1 MLRAWLRA
9 GLCVCAVSFVGCGG
23 DSRESIISNTTTQ
36 LTEAASSVGNIKA
49 KIEEFVKKK
58 EAKDEEGA
66 KKELDEAVAEAKKLK
81 EVAKVMQN
89 LSTQANAR
97 TPPTPEEKKVLLEKY
112 QNRINDTQG
121 ELKNAHREM
130 KRALDEAKK
139 KYEEAMAPLIQA
151 INDAEGEFAATVSHR
166 K

>member
-36 LTEAASSVGNIKA
+36 ITQAATSLGNIKA
-49 KIEEFVKKK
+49 KVEEFVKKK

-66 KKELDEAVAEAKKLK
+66 KKELDEAVGEAKTLK
-81 EVAKVMQN
+81 EVAKNMQN
-89 LSTQANAR
+89 LSAQANAR
-97 TPPTPEEKKVLLEKY
+97 TPPTPEEKKALLEKH
-112 QNRINDTQG
+112 QSRINDTHG
-121 ELKNAHREM
+121 ELKTAHREM
-130 KRALDEAKK
+130 KRAIDDAKK

-151 INDAEGEFAATVSHR
+151 LNDAEGEFAAIARR